1 MERNGAKL
9 IVGVGAGVRQRNA
22 PRVPEDRV
30 THISPTKRSVHEET
44 RASPVVPVAVGH
56 PSNLAVEVFSDA
68 SWFDTLLAEM
78 RYASTVWI
86 ATYVF
91 DDPQVA
97 REFMRRLRGQRSSPF
112 ACKIIVDRAYYESR
126 KAVHQRP
133 RRRELQELGAE
144 IFLSD
149 GHDGSPIFGYGARK
163 GIMHYKAVVLDHR
176 VAFTGGANLT
186 MAARANRELV
196 FRMRGPPVTPI
207 KAATLD
213 VENAA
218 TCSFLV

>member
-1 MERNGAKL
+1 MKGGAKL

-91 DDPQVA
+91 DDPQWRGNLCVVCEA
-97 REFMRRLRGQRSSPF
+97 SGAHPLRARSSLTERIMNHERLCIRGH
-112 ACKIIVDRAYYESR
+112 ACEKCRNW
-126 KAVHQRP
+126 
-133 RRRELQELGAE
+133 
-144 IFLSD
+144 
-149 GHDGSPIFGYGARK
+149 
-163 GIMHYKAVVLDHR
+163 VLR
-176 VAFTGGANLT
+176 FFS
-186 MAARANRELV
+186 
-196 FRMRGPPVTPI
+196 FRWP
-207 KAATLD
+207 
-213 VENAA
+213 
-218 TCSFLV
+218 